1 MKNGKCGCRRR
12 ETNDDN
18 RYEAVQEDRR
28 WTGIITMNEEW
39 RREEERSENESDGK
53 AKEKWET

>member
-1 MKNGKCGCRRR
+1 MKNEKCGCRRC

-39 RREEERSENESDGK
+39 RREEERSENESDGE
-53 AKEKWET
+53 A